1 MIRSLLL
8 LLVFI
13 PVLAGAQSIDGR
25 TDAFKRDC
33 QTLQRGVGSS
43 KTYPA
48 LWSNRNF
55 RKSFNEALKRS
66 PKPSSKSE
74 RASLASR
81 SGYFLAA
88 VISRNDELITKTY
101 STEVDQ
107 FLVAKGAP
115 AALTIAASCGYGNGV
130 SLLLNAG
137 ADVNSGEH
145 QDAGAFN
152 IALLRGDNR
161 LLGEIMRHGYHLD
174 SGRRCRSSKYILKR
188 NVHPLDDQFK
198 TAITNAVCS
207 KD

>member
-1 MIRSLLL
+1 MIRFLLL
-8 LLVFI
+8 CLMLI
-13 PVLAGAQSIDGR
+13 PVLTGAQSIDGG

-33 QTLQRGVGSS
+33 ETLKKGVGSS
-43 KTYPA
+43 KTYSA
-48 LWSNRNF
+48 LWSNQEF
-55 RKSFNEALKRS
+55 RKSFNEALKGFPEHGSRS
-66 PKPSSKSE
+66 G
-74 RASLASR
+74 RAALASR
-81 SGYFLAA
+81 AGYFLAA
-88 VISRNDELITKTY
+88 VISRNDESITKTY
-101 STEVDQ
+101 SPEVDQ

-130 SLLLNAG
+130 SLLLDAG

-188 NVHPLDDQFK
+188 NVHPLDDQIK
-198 TAITNAVCS
+198 TAITAAVCS